1 MIYLE
6 NEEKFNEIIKEK
18 KVLVD
23 FYATWCGPCNLIS
36 PHIEEIANENEN
48 LKVIKVDVDK
58 FTNLSKKYGVMS
70 IPTLIVFEEGKE
82 VNKHIGYLEKKDIEA
97 LIK

>member
-6 NEEKFNEIIKEK
+6 NEEKFYETIKEK

-36 PHIEEIANENEN
+36 PHIEEIALENKN